1 MNQDSQSLYDYHTK
15 KTILHALYKQGQ
27 LSFIEFY
34 DSLLSLFE
42 AHQMNY
48 AK

>member
-1 MNQDSQSLYDYHTK
+1 MNQDSQDLYDYYTK
-15 KTILHALYKQGQ
+15 KAMLHTLYKQGQ
-27 LSFIEFY
+27 ISFIEFY

-42 AHQMNY
+42 AHQIKY